1 MVLMLTKNNLDRCNF
16 VVNINKLIMYR
27 FRSIKDTINN
37 TVILYSLVILIVF
50 DGIVWMRARQVYHFF
65 LPSRVVKILISIAF
79 QNPHLKS

>member
-50 DGIVWMRARQVYHFF
+50 DGIVWMSARQV
-65 LPSRVVKILISIAF
+65 
-79 QNPHLKS
+79 